1 MADLDDIPVPA
12 SHQEWRNSRAY
23 EYVGQLENIS
33 IKLRDIVNDG
43 ARLRSL
49 SAEELEFV
57 AERILKIAQKAKAD
71 GEKA

>member
-1 MADLDDIPVPA
+1 MDPLDDIPVPEA
-12 SHQEWRNSRAY
+12 HQEWRNSKAY
-23 EYVGQLENIS
+23 DYVGQLDKIS

-71 GEKA
+71 GTQA

>member
-1 MADLDDIPVPA
+1 MADRLDNIPVPT
-12 SHQEWRNSRAY
+12 SHQEWRNSKAY

-49 SAEELEFV
+49 SAEELEFA
-57 AERILKIAQKAKAD
+57 AERILKIAQKAKAH
-71 GEKA
+71 E